1 MATLGSGYASFVEAP
16 TTVPATSGGQVLNA
30 GTFSAAPM
38 YSVDLCQGKRALPVN
53 SAPGQVGTLV
63 GSYAGWQEPSPA
75 AATGVLQTVSQ
86 YHAGEWS
93 SLTAQP
99 LPLPAGITAS
109 LRHVPGQ
116 AASPTMPAVLPT
128 AVVSW
133 QEGRW
138 AIAISS
144 SVNGQQDPTAAANT
158 VAACLHQ
165 HFLPVPDEQGTVRV
179 AITGTPSATQVL
191 TTVAWQ
197 DGTRVYATTTDG
209 TAATPRI
216 RSARGMAV
224 SLRPYPISGG
234 ASHAIPSLTLE
245 QLTVTANALIIT
257 TTHGT
262 TPNTY
267 WDPYVT
273 PGSPSTFRATLVDT
287 SAGSFPTNQTRPVT
301 CNWATSETLVPQ
313 GNNLVLVFALKPGYA
328 PSSTSIGAADLIQVS
343 FQHQ

>member
-30 GTFSAAPM
+30 RTFSAAPM
-38 YSVDLCQGKRALPVN
+38 YSVDLCQGKCALPVN

-99 LPLPAGITAS
+99 LPLTAGITAS
-109 LRHVPGQ
+109 LRL
-116 AASPTMPAVLPT
+116 PAVLPT

-209 TAATPRI
+209 TAATPGI